1 VCLNRYHK
9 SPTAKP
15 LQHNEKQKRAE
26 QQEQGQPLQIVPDLP
41 RIGGLGELHL
51 FGSAVSCSENDL
63 MEISALDLRC
73 CCAVFAPCV
82 A

>member
-1 VCLNRYHK
+1 
-9 SPTAKP
+9 
-15 LQHNEKQKRAE
+15 
-26 QQEQGQPLQIVPDLP
+26 LQIVPDLP